1 MRSYE
6 SHIANQSDYY
16 AYTPSTTAKNLFF
29 YPLYTGYF
37 YYMPGYHLKR
47 DYYDSFL
54 IMLVTKGT
62 CSITLDSVTFDISEG
77 QLAFINCYSSHEYN
91 CPDGCEALWLHFDG
105 PLAQEYYENISTS
118 FGNVIAPRNTQLVKH
133 TLSKIYN
140 KFKNSKAIKEA
151 SISNYITQIL
161 TELLLSEGNA
171 HSTSSTAKNLEASI
185 TYINEHFHE
194 QITLATLAEKAALS
208 PFYFS
213 RMFTKETGV
222 TPHQY
227 IIATRL
233 NFAKFLLKTTTFPVK
248 KVAFSSGFTSESNFC
263 FTFKRWEKLTPSQY
277 RFADAIQPT

>member
-6 SHIANQSDYY
+6 NNIASKSDYY
-16 AYTPSTTAKNLFF
+16 AYTPSKTAKNLFF

-37 YYMPGYHLKR
+37 HYMAGYHLKR

-54 IMLVTKGT
+54 IMLITKGT
-62 CSITLDSVTFDISEG
+62 CSLTIDNVTFDVSEG

-91 CPDGCEALWLHFDG
+91 CLEGCEALWLHFDG
-105 PLAQEYYENISTS
+105 PLAQKYYEHISGS
-118 FGNVIAPRNTQLVKH
+118 FGNVVVPRNVQVVKH

-140 KFKNSKAIKEA
+140 KFKDSEPIKEA

-161 TELLLSEGNA
+161 TEFLLSEGSPYSSS
-171 HSTSSTAKNLEASI
+171 STSKNLEASI

-194 QITLATLAEKAALS
+194 QIPLATLAEKAALS

-213 RMFTKETGV
+213 RIFLKETGV

-233 NFAKFLLKTTTFPVK
+233 NFAKFLLKTTTFPIK

-263 FTFKRWEKLTPSQY
+263 FTFKRRENVTPSQY
-277 RFADAIQPT
+277 RFADAIKE